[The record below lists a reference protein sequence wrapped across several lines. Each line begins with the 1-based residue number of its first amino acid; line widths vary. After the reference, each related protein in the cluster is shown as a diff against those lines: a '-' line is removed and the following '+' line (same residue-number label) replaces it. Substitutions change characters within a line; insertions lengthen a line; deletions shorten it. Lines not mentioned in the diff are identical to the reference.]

1 MRRLMVFVLVAAA
14 GLAGAAPLWAAG
26 HTAPMVIPAAALHND
41 GENPNG
47 FYFNQNG
54 YLEGD
59 GTAVKMFAAAYLPQG
74 ATVESLTLYAVDGTD
89 ACTVP
94 SVNAWLFRV
103 PIDEAELSQMVGVAT
118 DGASSGIQ
126 EPTSSSITDGVID
139 NLFYRYF
146 VRVDFCAATHKV
158 LAVVIDYSE

>member
-1 MRRLMVFVLVAAA
+1 MKRLIVLVLVAVA

-26 HTAPMVIPAAALHND
+26 HSAPMVLSAAAFHND
-41 GENPNG
+41 GEDPNG

-59 GTAVKMFAAAYLPQG
+59 GTPVKMFAAAYLPQG

-103 PIDEAELSQMVGVAT
+103 PIVEAELSQMVGVAT
-118 DGASSGIQ
+118 GGASSAIQ
-126 EPTSSSITDGVID
+126 EPTSSSITNGVID

>member
-1 MRRLMVFVLVAAA
+1 MKRLMIIVLVAAA
-14 GLAGAAPLWAAG
+14 GLAVSTPLWASG
-26 HTAPMVIPAAALHND
+26 HSAPMVIPAAAFHND
-41 GENPNG
+41 GEDPNG

-59 GTAVKMFAAAYLPQG
+59 GTGVKMFAGAHLPQG

-89 ACTVP
+89 ACDLP
-94 SVNAWLFRV
+94 SVTAWLFRV
-103 PIDEAELSQMVGVAT
+103 PVGEAQLSEMVGVAT
-118 DGASSGIQ
+118 DGASSAIQ

-146 VRVDFCAATHKV
+146 VRVDFCAATHKF
-158 LAVVIDYSE
+158 LAVAIDYSE